1 MSLVIFPTLIWQ
13 KCCRSAHPM
22 ISLKDV
28 QNYLSLILEHFV
40 KKKWF
45 NWTSFYKIV
54 PKFPVKGKDPNN
66 RPAVLRGKQMKSKA
80 TRRIIGTFS
89 EIGNLIR
96 SLPQILFDHIL
107 DTQDPFQLWLFQL
120 RSFLRYISM
129 QSITDTQID
138 EKDLHLE
145 KMMNARINLTKVS
158 RTEDDSI

>member
-1 MSLVIFPTLIWQ
+1 
-13 KCCRSAHPM
+13 
-22 ISLKDV
+22 
-28 QNYLSLILEHFV
+28 
-40 KKKWF
+40 
-45 NWTSFYKIV
+45 
-54 PKFPVKGKDPNN
+54 
-66 RPAVLRGKQMKSKA
+66 MKSKA